1 MQINAKEI
9 INLLLT
15 GRLSLMDFPPKES
28 INPENKTDRQLPPKE
43 NNTLTLPLH
52 KKPLFKFL

>member
-15 GRLSLMDFPPKES
+15 GRLSLMDFSKR
-28 INPENKTDRQLPPKE
+28 K
-43 NNTLTLPLH
+43 H
-52 KKPLFKFL
+52 KS